1 MLRFLRIKLLP
12 TVLLNVLVATLISG
26 GPWDTALTI
35 LLLIQG
41 ACLYFFGMALNDR
54 LDVERDRENAANGLQ
69 PPRPL
74 VSGEISLKT
83 ADRLIGLSLLG
94 ALFTAA
100 GIYLMRGDA
109 AAKGLLFSA
118 GTLGSILLYN
128 CAFKFVPLL
137 GPLCMGLV
145 RGLLIFSSTTL
156 YLGSIP
162 EWNSLATL
170 HAVTMTIYI
179 FAVTHFSMEEERSRP
194 AALKVRK
201 AGVVFAFTLPF
212 LYTYLFGKGDLG
224 STVLALYL
232 HGLLFSFLL
241 QVKKTPP
248 LSPQRTTFLFLS
260 LMTWIDFNFLWS
272 WACEH
277 LFIDS
282 PHQVQSG
289 TAATLSIVGL
299 PLWIILWFLWVIFGL
314 GFRDR
319 TLQSPPQNS

>member
-1 MLRFLRIKLLP
+1 M
-12 TVLLNVLVATLISG
+12 NVLVATLISG
-26 GPWDTALTI
+26 GPWDPALTS

-54 LDVERDRENAANGLQ
+54 LDVKKDRENAANGLQ

-74 VSGEISLKT
+74 ISGEISLKT
-83 ADRLIGLSLLG
+83 ADLLIALSLLG
-94 ALFTAA
+94 AMVMAA
-100 GIYLMRGDA
+100 GIYLMKGEA
-109 AAKGLLFSA
+109 AGEGLLFSA
-118 GTLGSILLYN
+118 GTLGCILLYN
-128 CAFKFVPLL
+128 CAFKFVPFL

-145 RGLLIFSSTTL
+145 RGMLIFSSSIL
-156 YLGSIP
+156 YSGSIP
-162 EWNSLATL
+162 EWHSLATL

-179 FAVTHFSMEEERSRP
+179 FAVTHFSMEEERSHP
-194 AALKVRK
+194 TALKVRK
-201 AGVVFAFTLPF
+201 AGVSVAFALPF
-212 LYTYLFGKGDLG
+212 LYTYLFGKGDLAP
-224 STVLALYL
+224 TVLALYL
-232 HGLLFSFLL
+232 HGVLFSFLL

-277 LFIDS
+277 FFTGS
-282 PHQVQSG
+282 PHQVQFS
-289 TAATLSIVGL
+289 TADTLSIAGL
-299 PLWIILWFLWVIFGL
+299 PLWFILWFLWAIFGL